1 MIGAGAQAAGSS
13 PAGVG
18 EPELGD
24 AAPTA
29 GGGSRYINPATGD
42 YGIDSST
49 GAFEQMPA
57 IRQRVMISLLTVR
70 GSSTVLPDL
79 GLIRPTKMGDRFQS
93 EMEQAVRQ
101 ALEQLT
107 DIEQVISLDFV
118 TVLRGNGGRGQIT
131 VSYTDLTT
139 GAEDAVSV

>member
-1 MIGAGAQAAGSS
+1 MLGAGVQAAGSS

-24 AAPTA
+24 ATPVAD
-29 GGGSRYINPATGD
+29 GGCRYIDPATGD

-49 GAFEQMPA
+49 GSFEQMPA
-57 IRQRVMISLLTVR
+57 IRQRVMIALLTAR

-79 GLIRPTKMGDRFQS
+79 GLTRPTKMGDRFQA

-107 DIEQVISLDFV
+107 EIEQVITLDFV
-118 TVLRGNGGRGQIT
+118 SVERGNGGRARIT

-139 GAEDAVSV
+139 GEAVEQTV